1 MVAGSRIVDV
11 ATVRLWGHD
20 IGAVFWD
27 DASNVGAFEYTDEF
41 QRSGVELAPLTM
53 PLGPRIYRFPELA
66 RSSFRGLPGL
76 LADSLP
82 DDFGNALIRQ
92 WLIREGRD
100 EANFSP
106 VEQLCYIG
114 QRGTGALE
122 FRPARR
128 QVAGGS
134 VPLHLG
140 SLVDLA
146 GDVLAQRDALSYS
159 LGVDDAQALDDIL
172 RVGTSAGG
180 ARAKAVVAWN
190 PKSGALRS
198 GQVKAPAGFEYWILK
213 FDGVENRE
221 HGLADPRGYGKTE
234 FAYYLMARDAG
245 IDMMPCRLY
254 EENGRSHFMTRRF
267 DRLDNGDKVH
277 MQSLFAMMHLD
288 NQLPGAH
295 SYEQAMAAIER
306 LGIGKLALEE
316 QFRRM
321 AFNVIGRNQDD
332 HTKNIAFL
340 MNQDGRWTL
349 APAFDVVYSWNP
361 AGDWTSHHQMTING
375 KRDDFSSSD
384 LLAVA
389 SRFDIRRG
397 DETLQQVRDAV
408 ARWPDYAS
416 VAGVDEATSNRIRA
430 GQRLSL

>member
-20 IGAVFWD
+20 IGAVYWD
-27 DASNVGAFEYTDEF
+27 DASNVGAFEYTAEF
-41 QRSGVELAPLTM
+41 QRSGVELAPLMM
-53 PLGPRIYRFPELA
+53 PLGPRIHRFPELA

-100 EANFSP
+100 EENFSP

-128 QVAGGS
+128 QVSGGS

-140 SLVDLA
+140 SLVDLV

-190 PKSGALRS
+190 PKSGELRS
-198 GQVKAPAGFEYWILK
+198 GQVKAPTGFEYWILK

-221 HGLADPRGYGKTE
+221 HGLADPQGYGKTE

-254 EENGRSHFMTRRF
+254 EENGRSHFMTQRF

-277 MQSLFAMMHLD
+277 MQSLYAMMHLD

-295 SYEQAMAAIER
+295 SYEQAMVAIER
-306 LGIGKLALEE
+306 LGIGKAALEE

-332 HTKNIAFL
+332 HTKNIAYL
-340 MNQDGRWTL
+340 MNKDGRWKL

-389 SRFDIRRG
+389 DRFGIRHGEELVQKVREAVSRWPEFASKAKV
-397 DETLQQVRDAV
+397 DET
-408 ARWPDYAS
+408 
-416 VAGVDEATSNRIRA
+416 TSNRIKA

>member
-27 DASNVGAFEYTDEF
+27 DVSNVGAFEYTVEF
-41 QRSGVELAPLTM
+41 QQSGVELAPLTM

-114 QRGTGALE
+114 LRGTGALE

-128 QVAGGS
+128 QVSGGS
-134 VPLHLG
+134 VPLQLG
-140 SLVDLA
+140 SLVELA

-159 LGVDDAQALDDIL
+159 LGVDDEQALDDIL

-190 PKSGALRS
+190 PKSGELRS

-221 HGLADPRGYGKTE
+221 HGLADPQGYGKTE
-234 FAYYLMARDAG
+234 FAYYLMARDSG
-245 IDMMPCRLY
+245 IEMMPCRLY

-295 SYEQAMAAIER
+295 SYEQAMLAIER
-306 LGIGKLALEE
+306 LGIGKSALEE

-340 MNQDGRWTL
+340 MDKDGRWKL

-361 AGDWTSHHQMTING
+361 AGDWTSRHQMTING

-389 SRFDIRRG
+389 ARFGIQQG
-397 DETLQQVRDAV
+397 EELLQQVRDAV
-408 ARWPDYAS
+408 SLWPEYAS
-416 VAGVDEATSNRIRA
+416 RAGVDETTSNRIRA

>member
-1 MVAGSRIVDV
+1 
-11 ATVRLWGHD
+11 
-20 IGAVFWD
+20 
-27 DASNVGAFEYTDEF
+27 
-41 QRSGVELAPLTM
+41 
-53 PLGPRIYRFPELA
+53 
-66 RSSFRGLPGL
+66 
-76 LADSLP
+76 
-82 DDFGNALIRQ
+82 
-92 WLIREGRD
+92 
-100 EANFSP
+100 
-106 VEQLCYIG
+106 
-114 QRGTGALE
+114 
-122 FRPARR
+122 
-128 QVAGGS
+128 
-134 VPLHLG
+134 VPLQLG
-140 SLVDLA
+140 SLVELA

-159 LGVDDAQALDDIL
+159 LGVDDEQALDDIL

-190 PKSGALRS
+190 PKSGELRS

-221 HGLADPRGYGKTE
+221 HGLADPQGYGKTE
-234 FAYYLMARDAG
+234 FAYYLMARDSG
-245 IDMMPCRLY
+245 IEMMPCRLY

-295 SYEQAMAAIER
+295 SYEQAMLAIER
-306 LGIGKLALEE
+306 LGIGKSALEE

-340 MNQDGRWTL
+340 MDKDGRWKL

-361 AGDWTSHHQMTING
+361 AGDWTSRHQMTING

-389 SRFDIRRG
+389 ARFGIQQG
-397 DETLQQVRDAV
+397 EELLQQVRDAV
-408 ARWPDYAS
+408 SLWPEYAS
-416 VAGVDEATSNRIRA
+416 RAGVDETTSNRIRA

>member
-1 MVAGSRIVDV
+1 
-11 ATVRLWGHD
+11 LWGHD

-27 DASNVGAFEYTDEF
+27 DASNVGAFEYTVEF
-41 QRSGVELAPLTM
+41 QQSGVELAPLTM

-114 QRGTGALE
+114 LRGTGALE

-128 QVAGGS
+128 QVSGGS
-134 VPLHLG
+134 VPLQLG
-140 SLVDLA
+140 SLVELA

-159 LGVDDAQALDDIL
+159 LGVDDEQALDDIL

-190 PKSGALRS
+190 PKSGELRS

-221 HGLADPRGYGKTE
+221 HGLADPQGYGKTE
-234 FAYYLMARDAG
+234 FAYYLMARDSG
-245 IDMMPCRLY
+245 IEMMPCRLY

-295 SYEQAMAAIER
+295 SYEQAMLAIER
-306 LGIGKLALEE
+306 LGIGKSALEE

-340 MNQDGRWTL
+340 MDKDGRWKL

-361 AGDWTSHHQMTING
+361 AGDWTSRHQMTING

-389 SRFDIRRG
+389 ARFGIQQG
-397 DETLQQVRDAV
+397 EELLQQVRDAV
-408 ARWPDYAS
+408 SLWPEYAS
-416 VAGVDEATSNRIRA
+416 RAGVDETTSNRIRA